1 MSDSIGKIPQTP
13 APASPRMKKS
23 AQNSDETLKDESA
36 SGLRPDLDPLAIGIR
51 LRKAR
56 QDQKLGLRE
65 MARRLQVSPSLISLI
80 ERGRASPSVGTL
92 YAMVTELDLSLDE
105 LFSQGQRS
113 PGNGSAAGG
122 SAESADVAVSPEESD
137 DVNAQVVREDQ
148 GPTINLGSG
157 VHWERLTRRPDPDV
171 EFLHATYEVG
181 GASTDGALMRHAG
194 KEFGRVLQGRLGVTV
209 GFETYELGP
218 GDSIAFESMIPHRLW
233 NLGEEPVHV
242 VWFVTGRRGDPRVE
256 DG

>member
-1 MSDSIGKIPQTP
+1 MKTSD
-13 APASPRMKKS
+13 
-23 AQNSDETLKDESA
+23 QNSNENA
-36 SGLRPDLDPLAIGIR
+36 NGLRPGLDPLAIGIR

-56 QDQKLGLRE
+56 EDQKLGLRE
-65 MARRLQVSPSLISLI
+65 MARRLEVSPSLISLV
-80 ERGRASPSVGTL
+80 ERGRALPSVGTL

-105 LFSQGQRS
+105 LFNQGQR
-113 PGNGSAAGG
+113 GAGTGSAAGSG
-122 SAESADVAVSPEESD
+122 SGEAADVAVSPEESR
-137 DVNAQVVREDQ
+137 DVNSPVVREDQ

-194 KEFGRVLQGRLGVTV
+194 KEFGRVLQGRLGITV

-242 VWFVTGRRGDPRVE
+242 IWFVTGRRGDPRVE